1 VILAASFGDYCVH
14 GIGHSCCPSCCRGK
28 LSMLSTLTV
37 RCFFIECTYG
47 FVVDG
52 DAIHRWCVDA
62 GDFEGGC
69 SGQRVGTGEF
79 AEYVSNE
86 LSGPF
91 FIGGLF
97 WQALL
102 ARRQTGDKRGI
113 TLVGYSVGARVV
125 FSCLK
130 ELAILRY
137 GDVGKRKS
145 GNRQA
150 ASSSSVSEVY
160 ALFGLELY
168 FCTQPTFDVQ
178 DADDMDDSESLLNE
192 PVDADTQSVTDTQ
205 STVSS
210 SSPTGN
216 APARKKSMTSRI
228 FGSGDKKNVDEEDIL
243 TQELDDEGK
252 LYVDGLIQ
260 DVILLGAPVSSKV

>member
-1 VILAASFGDYCVH
+1 
-14 GIGHSCCPSCCRGK
+14 
-28 LSMLSTLTV
+28 
-37 RCFFIECTYG
+37 
-47 FVVDG
+47 
-52 DAIHRWCVDA
+52 
-62 GDFEGGC
+62 
-69 SGQRVGTGEF
+69 
-79 AEYVSNE
+79 
-86 LSGPF
+86 
-91 FIGGLF
+91 
-97 WQALL
+97 
-102 ARRQTGDKRGI
+102 
-113 TLVGYSVGARVV
+113 
-125 FSCLK
+125 
-130 ELAILRY
+130 
-137 GDVGKRKS
+137 
-145 GNRQA
+145 
-150 ASSSSVSEVY
+150 
-160 ALFGLELY
+160 
-168 FCTQPTFDVQ
+168 VQ